1 MVSITV
7 NGNNIQVEG
16 TNILIRNGTISVNG
30 NVVEKNASGIVKID
44 LNGTLASLNTDC
56 SVNCEKVEGNVNAGG
71 SVNCGDVGGNVCAG
85 GSIHCDESQL
95 SENEKED
102 IVIQAMKLITE
113 LKKANEFWKAEKIEL
128 RKIKKH

>member
-1 MVSITV
+1 MKPIAD
-7 NGNNIQVEG
+7 E
-16 TNILIRNGTISVNG
+16 IRKQLS
-30 NVVEKNASGIVKID
+30 
-44 LNGTLASLNTDC
+44 C
-56 SVNCEKVEGNVNAGG
+56 
-71 SVNCGDVGGNVCAG
+71 
-85 GSIHCDESQL
+85 SQL